1 MRRIFEWVVDHAV
14 WTLFIVFAAT
24 AFFGYSLRLLK
35 VETDISASLPKN
47 IPAKRLYDKVSEI
60 FPSKDMILV
69 VAEADTFFR
78 PDVIAQV
85 KALTDTLEQLPGVF
99 SAMSPTNVKVV
110 EGTPEGIDVREALQ
124 GIPQTPEE
132 MKAYHDRLFSSELFV
147 GNIISEDGR
156 AGGIMLFLK
165 KDAKGSRVAAE
176 VLKVLEASRGPARLL
191 AAGKPVVNYYLEIG
205 MNRDWGR
212 LMPVVLFVVFFLPYL
227 RFRSLRLVLI
237 PLGVVVFSVLWTIG
251 TMALVGSPLSHS
263 TTVLPILLMSIGVA
277 DGIHILN
284 RYLSNSLRI
293 TDRRELI
300 LFTMDELHAPVIM
313 TSLTTMAG
321 FLALNTS
328 RVGSLLQ
335 LGIFTAYGVFIAL
348 ILSLTFIPA
357 SLALMPVPKA
367 LIRRGRGRLEK
378 IFDAYG
384 RFLIRHRTAVL
395 VFIVLVVLV
404 SILGIPRIVL
414 ESNDIENFPPNH
426 PIRIA
431 QEEINKSFAGST
443 TMDVVFEGQKP
454 GVIKE
459 PRVMQAMADLED
471 SLRTVPGVGGTLSLA
486 DFIRRINKALH
497 NENPAYDRVPHEVEQ
512 ETTFVAEEVNGRLVQ
527 RKEVFAVPGRDLIAQ
542 YLQLYEMSAG
552 PEDFANVV
560 DYNYQHAKV
569 TAFLKSSRR
578 SQLKRIDSAV
588 RAYLKRHPTPV
599 PADLTGTSELYL
611 AVNDLVVSGQ
621 FKSILVSLLL
631 VFLLTSLMFR
641 SAAAGLF
648 NALPLFFG
656 IFLNFA
662 FMGWTGIY
670 LNLMT
675 MVTSSIA
682 IGVGVDYAIH
692 FYHRYQMKIAEG
704 ASYEDATVLTMDE
717 AGTAIFLNAAT
728 VATGFAVLLLSEF
741 RGIGQMGLLIS
752 MTMVWTSLGA
762 LTILPTLFMTLKP
775 RFKPEKTRG

>member
-1 MRRIFEWVVDHAV
+1 MRKVFSWVVDHPV
-14 WTLFIVFAAT
+14 WTLLLVFALT
-24 AFFGYSLRLLK
+24 GFFGYSMKYLK

-60 FPSKDMILV
+60 FPSKDIILV
-69 VAEADTFFR
+69 MAEADTFFR
-78 PDVIAQV
+78 PDVIEQV
-85 KALTDTLEQLPGVF
+85 MALTDSLEKVQGVF
-99 SAMSPTNVKVV
+99 SVMGPTNVKIIL
-110 EGTPEGIDVREALQ
+110 GTPEGMEVREALDEV
-124 GIPQTPEE
+124 PRTPEE
-132 MKAYHDRLFSSELFV
+132 MRAYHDRLFSSDLFV
-147 GNIISEDGR
+147 GNIISEDGH
-156 AGGIMLFLK
+156 AGGIMVFLK
-165 KDAKGSRVAAE
+165 KDARPSKVAE
-176 VLKVLEASRGPARLL
+176 RVLKVLEASKGPARLL
-191 AAGKPVVNYYLEIG
+191 AAGKPVVNYYLEVG
-205 MNRDWGR
+205 MNRDWSR
-212 LMPVVLFVVFFLPYL
+212 LMPVVLLVVFFLPYL

-237 PLGVVVFSVLWTIG
+237 PLGVVVLSVVWTIG

-284 RYLSNSLRI
+284 RYLANSLKI
-293 TDRRELI
+293 PEKRELI
-300 LFTMDELHAPVIM
+300 LATMNELRAPVVM

-335 LGIFTAYGVFIAL
+335 LGVFTAYGVFIAL
-348 ILSLTFIPA
+348 VLSLTFIPA
-357 SLALMPVPKA
+357 SLALMPIPKA
-367 LIRRGRGRLEK
+367 LIRRGEGRLEK
-378 IFDAYG
+378 IFVAYG
-384 RFLIRHRTAVL
+384 RFLVRFRKAVL
-395 VFIVLVVLV
+395 VGIILIVLVSL
-404 SILGIPRIVL
+404 LGIPKIVL
-414 ESNDIENFPPNH
+414 ESNDIENFPPGH
-426 PIRIA
+426 PIRQA
-431 QEEINKSFAGST
+431 NEEINKRFAGST
-443 TMDVVFEGQKP
+443 TLDVVFEGQKP

-459 PRVMQAMADLED
+459 PRVMAAMADLED
-471 SLRTVPGVGGTLSLA
+471 SLKTIPGVGGTLSLA
-486 DFIRRINKALH
+486 DYIRRINKVLH
-497 NENPAYDRVPHEVEQ
+497 NENPAYFRIPAETEVE
-512 ETTFVAEEVNGRLVQ
+512 TTYVEQEVNGRLVR
-527 RKEVFAVPGRDLIAQ
+527 RKETFTVSGRDLIAQ

-552 PEDFANVV
+552 PEDFANLV

-569 TAFLKSSRR
+569 TAFLKSNRR
-578 SQLKRIDSAV
+578 TQLKRIDSAV

-621 FKSILVSLLL
+621 LKSIIVSLLL
-631 VFLLTSLMFR
+631 VFLLTAFMFR
-641 SAAAGLF
+641 SFAAGVF

-662 FMGWTGIY
+662 FMGWSGIY

-704 ASYEDATVLTMDE
+704 ATYEDATVRTMDE

-741 RGIGQMGLLIS
+741 RGIGQMGLLIA

-775 RFKPEKTRG
+775 KFQAEKTRL